1 MSDYHRKKTCEEENN
16 VTTLKVK
23 YKEKN
28 KLKNLATDLDN
39 FVTNEFLSLRDYLK
53 AKKHH

>member
-23 YKEKN
+23 YKEKKQIK
-28 KLKNLATDLDN
+28 KL
-39 FVTNEFLSLRDYLK
+39 SHRSR
-53 AKKHH
+53 

>member
-1 MSDYHRKKTCEEENN
+1 MSDYHRKKTCEDENN